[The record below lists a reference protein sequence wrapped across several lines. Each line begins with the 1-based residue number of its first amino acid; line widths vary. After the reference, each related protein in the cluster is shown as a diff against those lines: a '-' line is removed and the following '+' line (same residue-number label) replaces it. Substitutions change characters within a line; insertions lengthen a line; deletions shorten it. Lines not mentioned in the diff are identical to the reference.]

1 MTLEIQTLQERIA
14 SAEKAK
20 AVLSQANQRLHLEFR
35 TLSEEL
41 SMESNRITKR
51 TEKLADKTKHHRLE
65 SARMRTRMVEI
76 EDELVDAAKSRWRGR
91 MDSRN
96 F

>member
-1 MTLEIQTLQERIA
+1 MLQDRIA

-20 AVLSQANQRLHLEFR
+20 NVLSQANQRLHLEFR

-41 SMESNRITKR
+41 AMESAMIAKR
-51 TEKLADKTKHHRLE
+51 TEKLASKSKHFRLE
-65 SARMRTRMVEI
+65 TGRMKTRMVEL
-76 EDELVDAAKSRWRGR
+76 ESDLEEAAKSRWRGR